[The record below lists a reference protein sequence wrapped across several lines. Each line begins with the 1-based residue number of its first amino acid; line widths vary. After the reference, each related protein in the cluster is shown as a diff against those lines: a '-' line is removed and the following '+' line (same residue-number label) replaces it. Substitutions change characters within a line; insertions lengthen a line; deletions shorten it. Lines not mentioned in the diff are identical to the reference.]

1 MAGDGE
7 GRPLEPRSPT
17 SHRSL
22 IPAEAKQPVTSPLR
36 VGLGSKTEKKT
47 LLGKK
52 MQLPACFPSFPAV
65 YLFMR
70 GQTAIPPVL
79 GTGLSLGRFPFHS
92 LQVHVLDVE

>member
-1 MAGDGE
+1 MRAGRMAGDEE
-7 GRPLEPRSPT
+7 GCPPELRSPT

-36 VGLGSKTEKKT
+36 AGLGSKTEKKT

-65 YLFMR
+65 YLFMH
-70 GQTAIPPVL
+70 GQSTL
-79 GTGLSLGRFPFHS
+79 LLSPRCWALA
-92 LQVHVLDVE
+92 